1 MSLTL
6 IIARVQTAFEAQGAT
21 WCDKDYI
28 VSWLSIHN
36 EDVELE
42 LASLGLSYEEQ
53 DIILPNVP
61 ANTFNLDTYM
71 ATGQQL
77 ASMMLPYSLE
87 WRYPQNPLPN
97 QPQPSPPPSD
107 AEWKMIE
114 RLDKKI
120 DIIPNDPDQNIE
132 GIQSWSW
139 KGGKIWTTPSSIA
152 VDIRVG
158 CQNLPDVFQSD
169 SDNYIKG
176 ITNWLVYGTAELIA
190 FSRGGGASKL
200 GVVFQARKNK
210 VADSI
215 ESLMIQDEQLVRRRL
230 AGRRSRGRGGFLRLP
245 RE

>member
-1 MSLTL
+1 LSLAL
-6 IIARVQTAFEAQGAT
+6 VISRVQTAFEAQGQR

-28 VSWLSIHN
+28 VGWLSIHN

-61 ANTFNLDTYM
+61 ANTTDLSAYQAD
-71 ATGQQL
+71 GQPL
-77 ASMMLPYSLE
+77 GSMMLPYSLE
-87 WRYPQNPLPN
+87 WRYPMNPLPN

-107 AEWKMIE
+107 EDWKEIP
-114 RLDKKI
+114 RVDKPI
-120 DIIPNDPDQNIE
+120 DVIPNDPDQNIE
-132 GIQSWSW
+132 GIQSWAW
-139 KGGKIWTTPSSIA
+139 KGGKIQTTPSSIA
-152 VDIRVG
+152 VDVRVG

-190 FSRGGGASKL
+190 FSRGAGASKL

-215 ESLMIQDEQLVRRRL
+215 ESLMIQDEQLVRRRF